1 MPRWLIDILLAV
13 ALTVA
18 ASYVVEP
25 VAVLARRRR
34 QRDDQSGK
42 RR

>member
-1 MPRWLIDILLAV
+1 MPRWLVDVLLAV

-25 VAVLARRRR
+25 VAMVARRRR
-34 QRDDQSGK
+34 RK
-42 RR
+42 